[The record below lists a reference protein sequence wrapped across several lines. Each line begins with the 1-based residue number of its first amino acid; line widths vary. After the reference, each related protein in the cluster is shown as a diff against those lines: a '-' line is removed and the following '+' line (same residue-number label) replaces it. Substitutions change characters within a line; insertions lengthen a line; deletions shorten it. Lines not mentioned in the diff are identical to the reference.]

1 MLHVYKWMGLQK
13 ETIAIEIALIV
24 VWSMRQ
30 NVSCIL
36 QLYGVYMCGL
46 WVTSSYVA
54 VTVS

>member
-24 VWSMRQ
+24 VWSIRQ